1 MTLRK
6 GREPSQSIEALAWY
20 SQFDTPTTGMGVTV
34 QDLQRRQAA
43 VDRLKVGMDESL
55 ANEARLHGW
64 RVQNLFEAMIVC
76 LGSIRL
82 ITTED
87 SGSYYYDEGAGAV
100 KPPDFRVVRSDGQQ
114 VLIEVKNV
122 DPRTYKEA
130 LINERDLK
138 QKQQY
143 ADLMATRLLLAHYWS
158 AANHWSVV
166 DPQVLERRKGK
177 LCPTLRDRN
186 DGERAGTN
194 GRLHDLHSSSF
205 DALPHNRPSTTAE
218 CAADIQN

>member
-20 SQFDTPTTGMGVTV
+20 SQFDTPTTGMGITV

-43 VDRLKVGMDESL
+43 VDRLKAGMDESL

-64 RVQNLFEAMIVC
+64 RVQNLFEAMIIC

-87 SGSYYYDEGAGAV
+87 AGSYYYDEGVGAV

-114 VLIEVKNV
+114 VLIEVKNL

-138 QKQQY
+138 QKQQ
-143 ADLMATRLLLAHYWS
+143 
-158 AANHWSVV
+158 
-166 DPQVLERRKGK
+166 
-177 LCPTLRDRN
+177 
-186 DGERAGTN
+186 
-194 GRLHDLHSSSF
+194 
-205 DALPHNRPSTTAE
+205 
-218 CAADIQN
+218 

>member
-1 MTLRK
+1 MMTLRK

-20 SQFDTPTTGMGVTV
+20 SQFDTPTTGMGATV

-43 VDRLKVGMDESL
+43 VDRLKAGMDESL

-82 ITTED
+82 IMTED
-87 SGSYYYDEGAGAV
+87 AGSYYYDEDAGAV

-130 LINERDLK
+130 LVNEQGHSKITDRDYG
-138 QKQQY
+138 Y
-143 ADLMATRLLLAHYWS
+143 AM
-158 AANHWSVV
+158 
-166 DPQVLERRKGK
+166 
-177 LCPTLRDRN
+177 
-186 DGERAGTN
+186 
-194 GRLHDLHSSSF
+194 
-205 DALPHNRPSTTAE
+205 
-218 CAADIQN
+218 